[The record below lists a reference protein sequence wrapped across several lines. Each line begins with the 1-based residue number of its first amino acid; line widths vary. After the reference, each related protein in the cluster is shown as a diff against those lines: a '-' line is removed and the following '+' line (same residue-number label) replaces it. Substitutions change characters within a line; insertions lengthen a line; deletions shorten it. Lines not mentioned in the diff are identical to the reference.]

1 MFGEVGDRL
10 VHVCGSLMQSVGN
23 MNDLEPNPT
32 MPATSLGEWRV
43 FLSKCN
49 SDVDVLAA
57 RWDVDPAVLR
67 AVCEDGARMDGMSN
81 LLIESMCSPSFSADE
96 APSHDEAKLLMWIY
110 CEMEPWPLES
120 QFLTFSRPHLENLLK
135 CLSVK
140 VWSPQV
146 HRTAVTHCANT
157 IKNEGLL
164 LALQKIQSA
173 VASGEFR
180 NEA

>member
-1 MFGEVGDRL
+1 MDISEMR
-10 VHVCGSLMQSVGN
+10 HVN
-23 MNDLEPNPT
+23 ITDIEPNPT
-32 MPATSLGEWRV
+32 MPAPSWGEWRD
-43 FLSKCN
+43 FLSTCN

-67 AVCEDGARMDGMSN
+67 AVCEDGASMDVMST
-81 LLIESMCSPSFSADE
+81 LGTETICSLSSSAEE
-96 APSHDEAKLLMWIY
+96 APSHDEAKLLYWIY

-120 QFLTFSRPHLENLLK
+120 QFWAFTWPHLEDLNM
-135 CLSVK
+135 CLTVK

-157 IKNEGLL
+157 IKNEGRS
-164 LALQKIQSA
+164 LALNKMQGA
-173 VASGEFR
+173 VALGEFR